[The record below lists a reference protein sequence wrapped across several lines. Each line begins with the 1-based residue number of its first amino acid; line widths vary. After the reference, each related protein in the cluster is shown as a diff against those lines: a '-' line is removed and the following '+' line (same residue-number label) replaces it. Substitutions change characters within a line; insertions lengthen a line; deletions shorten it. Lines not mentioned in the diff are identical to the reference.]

1 MAAGQ
6 LRAIPYNNGK
16 NSAMATQSL
25 DAGQKQEVAAFRQNV
40 VTPSMEKIV
49 ILDFLAEWCGPCKQ
63 LTPILEKVAAA
74 YSAKGVELVKVDV
87 DASGFIA
94 SQFQVRSI
102 PTVYAVH
109 KGKPVADMTSA
120 RTEMQILQM
129 LEKLIVQYEIN
140 PVATS

>member
-1 MAAGQ
+1 MMAA
-6 LRAIPYNNGK
+6 
-16 NSAMATQSL
+16 AML
-25 DAGQKQEVAAFRQNV
+25 DADQKQEVAAFRQNV

-49 ILDFLAEWCGPCKQ
+49 ILDFFAEWCGPCKQ
-63 LTPILEKVAAA
+63 LMPVLEKVAAA
-74 YSAKGVELVKVDV
+74 YAAKGVELVKVDV

-109 KGKPVADMTSA
+109 KGKPVADMTAA
-120 RTEMQILQM
+120 RTEPQIAQI
-129 LEKLIVQYEIN
+129 LEKLIEQYGIN

>member
-1 MAAGQ
+1 MMAA
-6 LRAIPYNNGK
+6 
-16 NSAMATQSL
+16 AML
-25 DAGQKQEVAAFRQNV
+25 DADQKQEVAAFRQNV

-49 ILDFLAEWCGPCKQ
+49 ILDFFAEWCGPCKQ
-63 LTPILEKVAAA
+63 LMPVLEKVAAA
-74 YSAKGVELVKVDV
+74 YAAKGVELVKVDV

-109 KGKPVADMTSA
+109 KGKPVADMTAA
-120 RTEMQILQM
+120 RTERHRSKIVQM
-129 LEKLIVQYEIN
+129 LDKLITQYNID